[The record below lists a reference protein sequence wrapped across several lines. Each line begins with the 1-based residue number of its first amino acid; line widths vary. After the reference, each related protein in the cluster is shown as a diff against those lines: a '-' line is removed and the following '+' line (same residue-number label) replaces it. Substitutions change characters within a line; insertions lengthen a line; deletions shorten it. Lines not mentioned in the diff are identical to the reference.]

1 MVQNQNNK
9 QVIVNDLKSN
19 SSCVHVL
26 CDDAICFRQPK
37 YHHSSLGL
45 YNFFVECNQSKNQ
58 LKENSNMWKTTKEA
72 PKENKNDERMETK
85 WTAHSLAMKLCI
97 LAPAV
102 GQPNFSKILPR

>member
-45 YNFFVECNQSKNQ
+45 YNFFVECNQSKKPAQ
-58 LKENSNMWKTTKEA
+58 RKLQYVENNKRS
-72 PKENKNDERMETK
+72 PKREQE
-85 WTAHSLAMKLCI
+85 
-97 LAPAV
+97 
-102 GQPNFSKILPR
+102 